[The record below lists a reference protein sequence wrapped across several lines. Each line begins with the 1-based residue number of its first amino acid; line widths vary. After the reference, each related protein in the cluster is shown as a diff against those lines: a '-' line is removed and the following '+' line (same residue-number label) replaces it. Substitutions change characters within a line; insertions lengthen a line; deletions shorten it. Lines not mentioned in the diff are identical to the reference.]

1 MNRSSHQDLS
11 SPRFRH
17 LSSALIGALALALLI
32 PRISLAQAPAGAMM
46 NGKPLVAESDTL
58 RGATS
63 MAADAAVAT
72 EPGLQPILDPGISP
86 VRVWTTDRYGRARSS
101 FARGELIAF
110 WVRLYNPSR
119 SYARYNLELWVDDQI
134 RCITTPCPHGPM
146 RIFAGTVTLAPG
158 YTSGYRF
165 ARAERDDK
173 VGEWNYW
180 ATDPER
186 LREAM
191 TRFYLR

>member
-1 MNRSSHQDLS
+1 MNHRSQPVHS
-11 SPRFRH
+11 SRPVRR
-17 LSSALIGALALALLI
+17 LSSAFLGALALALLL
-32 PRISLAQAPAGAMM
+32 PRIGLAQAPAGSLMD
-46 NGKPLVAESDTL
+46 GKPLVADPSPF
-58 RGATS
+58 RGA
-63 MAADAAVAT
+63 AAGADAVLGT
-72 EPGLQPILDPGISP
+72 QPGLQPILEPGVGP
-86 VRVWTTDRYGRARSS
+86 VRVWTTDRYGRARNS

-134 RCITTPCPHGPM
+134 RCITTPCPHGPV
-146 RIFAGTVTLAPG
+146 RLFAGTVTLAPG

-173 VGEWNYW
+173 VGEWTYW
-180 ATDPER
+180 ATDPDR

-191 TRFYLR
+191 TTFFLR